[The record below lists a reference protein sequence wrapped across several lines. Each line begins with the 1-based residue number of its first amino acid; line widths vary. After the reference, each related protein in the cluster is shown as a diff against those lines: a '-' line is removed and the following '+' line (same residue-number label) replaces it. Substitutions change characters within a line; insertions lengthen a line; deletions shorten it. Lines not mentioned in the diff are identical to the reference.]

1 MSAAGQAALHAH
13 AQARAGA
20 LHVWLMTGGFSH
32 AAEERAL
39 ETGAVALFSKP
50 FEILDFVSGVEKR
63 CAESAVRTSAPD
75 QEIPVK

>member
-1 MSAAGQAALHAH
+1 
-13 AQARAGA
+13 
-20 LHVWLMTGGFSH
+20 MTGGFSH
-32 AAEERAL
+32 AAEKRAL